1 MGVEKTLF
9 LLKSLGAQLV
19 SLMGDSLTSPHPLV
33 TEQGDIAM

>member
-19 SLMGDSLTSPHPLV
+19 SLMGDSLTSHPLV
-33 TEQGDIAM
+33 TEQGGIAM